1 MENWCCEGIWTRIL
15 QKKKKKQRQI
25 HTAEQR
31 ILDGFDT
38 STEFEVI
45 RGGQM
50 RLLVNRQKRTP
61 GSVLI
66 TKYCQEIKLSYL
78 LFYCSKTP

>member
-1 MENWCCEGIWTRIL
+1 MENQCCENIWTRIL
-15 QKKKKKQRQI
+15 QKMKKKQKQI
-25 HTAEQR
+25 NTAEQR

-50 RLLVNRQKRTP
+50 RLLVNRQKRSL
-61 GSVLI
+61 GSVYI
-66 TKYCQEIKLSYL
+66 NTYCQEITLS
-78 LFYCSKTP
+78 